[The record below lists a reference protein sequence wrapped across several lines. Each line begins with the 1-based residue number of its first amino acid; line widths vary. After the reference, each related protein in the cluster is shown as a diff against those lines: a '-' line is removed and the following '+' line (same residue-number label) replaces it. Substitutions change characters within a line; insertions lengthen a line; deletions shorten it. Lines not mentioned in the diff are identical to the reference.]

1 MKGVFITPF
10 RFYTI
15 FFAVCITFCSL
26 GGRLVYLQVFKASD
40 FSEIANSSRKNVVV
54 EKARRGDIVDSKGN
68 LLATT
73 RTVVD
78 VGLDPHSFDEEDS
91 RKLLVLANI
100 LDIKVSTIHEAVKSK
115 LRKSNESDSGV
126 RKVRWVKLKDSVTEN
141 AYRKIKELNVSGVYG
156 NYKHSRHYPGNNLA
170 CHLLGFVNKEDVA
183 VMGVEKFT
191 NYYLK
196 GQDGWRISEKDGK
209 RREMPQFRTVD
220 IPSSDGLNVEL
231 SVDWFIQDVVEK
243 EIARIVDDFLPVG
256 VSVIVSEPTS
266 GGILAMAN
274 APDFDLNNY
283 NKFDFDSQRNRA
295 LTDVYEPGST
305 FKIVSLGGC
314 LNEGILETNDIIDC
328 SKPIINR
335 GHRIYRLPSDHNQLG
350 KISVKKVVQKSSNR
364 GAAQMGILLG
374 ANRMYEYCKLF
385 GFGQKTGL
393 GIGGERVGT
402 LHNPKNWDGLTITRL
417 PMGHAVDTTA
427 IQVHNSMSVI
437 ANGGI
442 LMKPKIVNRVFDKNG
457 KTVTAFDTK
466 PIRRVLSSRV
476 AKQITDMLVSV
487 VSEEGTARNAKIN
500 GYKIAGKTGT
510 TQKIINGQYS
520 RKHHVGSFVGFF
532 PAEDPKIVI
541 TVVVDEAKMKNGML
555 GYGGTVA
562 APAFKNIATKIINY
576 LGISPFQESSSV
588 ASYSNFEGKS
598 VN

>member
-115 LRKSNESDSGV
+115 LRKSNESESGV

-183 VMGVEKFT
+183 VMGIEKFT

-520 RKHHVGSFVGFF
+520 RKHHVGSFVGFSSRG
-532 PAEDPKIVI
+532 PK
-541 TVVVDEAKMKNGML
+541 DC
-555 GYGGTVA
+555 Y
-562 APAFKNIATKIINY
+562 Y
-576 LGISPFQESSSV
+576 CSC
-588 ASYSNFEGKS
+588 
-598 VN
+598 